1 MKKIIKNYVVWIV
14 FVICAIIFEYML
26 MNNVISLSVLIPCGS
41 IISLLT
47 MICGLVYIKE
57 ELRYGQLS
65 NILVSSEFLEIAHFM
80 NVLQKYDID
89 MYNKL
94 VDNFK
99 QYILDK
105 TKAYD
110 NIIEN
115 KRIKASINFEYLN
128 NPSFDIRTEYKNRK
142 NLESLT
148 NVVNDILSN
157 KLTWD
162 DAISR
167 STEIINQVEIIRYN
181 VQKQD
186 FSQDYIDFVDNN
198 IEKLNEMKKYG
209 LNVCIN
215 TQ

>member
-1 MKKIIKNYVVWIV
+1 MKKVIKNYIVWIV

-115 KRIKASINFEYLN
+115 KRIKALINFEYLN

-162 DAISR
+162 DAISK
-167 STEIINQVEIIRYN
+167 STEITNQFEIIRYT

-186 FSQDYIDFVDNN
+186 FSKDYIDFVDNN
-198 IEKLNEMKKYG
+198 IEKFNEMKNRY
-209 LNVCIN
+209 
-215 TQ
+215 

>member
-1 MKKIIKNYVVWIV
+1 MKKVIKNYIVWIV

-162 DAISR
+162 DAISK
-167 STEIINQVEIIRYN
+167 STEITNQFEIIRYT

-186 FSQDYIDFVDNN
+186 FSKDYIDFVDNN
-198 IEKLNEMKKYG
+198 IEKFNEMKKYG
-209 LNVCIN
+209 LNVCIKK
-215 TQ
+215 

>member
-99 QYILDK
+99 RYILDK

-115 KRIKASINFEYLN
+115 KRIKASVNFEYLN

-157 KLTWD
+157 KLTWN
-162 DAISR
+162 DAISK
-167 STEIINQVEIIRYN
+167 STEITNQFEIIRYT

-186 FSQDYIDFVDNN
+186 FSKDYIDFVDNN
-198 IEKLNEMKKYG
+198 IEKFNEMKKQG
-209 LNVCIN
+209 LNVCIKK
-215 TQ
+215 

>member
-115 KRIKASINFEYLN
+115 KRIKASVNFEYLN

-162 DAISR
+162 DAISK
-167 STEIINQVEIIRYN
+167 STEITNQFEIIRYT

-186 FSQDYIDFVDNN
+186 FSKDYIDFVDNN
-198 IEKLNEMKKYG
+198 IEKFNEMKKQG
-209 LNVCIN
+209 LNVCIKK
-215 TQ
+215 

>member
-1 MKKIIKNYVVWIV
+1 MKKVIKNYIVWIV

-115 KRIKASINFEYLN
+115 KRIKALINFEYLN

-186 FSQDYIDFVDNN
+186 VSQDYIDFVDNN
-198 IEKLNEMKKYG
+198 IEKFNEMKNRY
-209 LNVCIN
+209 
-215 TQ
+215 

>member
-57 ELRYGQLS
+57 ALRYGQLS

-162 DAISR
+162 DAISK
-167 STEIINQVEIIRYN
+167 STEITNQFEIIRYT

-186 FSQDYIDFVDNN
+186 FSKDYIDFVDNN
-198 IEKLNEMKKYG
+198 IEKFNEMKK
-209 LNVCIN
+209 
-215 TQ
+215 

>member
-1 MKKIIKNYVVWIV
+1 MKKVIKNYIVWIV

-209 LNVCIN
+209 LNVCIK